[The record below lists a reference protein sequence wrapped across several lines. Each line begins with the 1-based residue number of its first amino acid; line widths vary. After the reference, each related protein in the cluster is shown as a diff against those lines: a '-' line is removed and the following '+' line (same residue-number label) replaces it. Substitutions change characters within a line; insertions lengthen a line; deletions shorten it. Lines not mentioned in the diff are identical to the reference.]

1 MSRSEREY
9 VKNII
14 EEVLF
19 YNKQLSVNE
28 CCEYLNKNRQT
39 ILSAINRNEI
49 DAKRVGK
56 QYIIPMLQFLK

>member
-28 CCEYLNKNRQT
+28 CCEYLNKNRKT

-49 DAKRVGK
+49 DAKRIGK

>member
-1 MSRSEREY
+1 MSSEKQYIR
-9 VKNII
+9 NIV

>member
-9 VKNII
+9 IKNII

-28 CCEYLNKNRQT
+28 CCEYLNKNRKT
-39 ILSAINRNEI
+39 ILSAIDRNEI

>member
-14 EEVLF
+14 QEVLF

-28 CCEYLNKNRQT
+28 CCEYLNKNRKT
-39 ILSAINRNEI
+39 ILSAIDRNEI

>member
-9 VKNII
+9 IKNII

-28 CCEYLNKNRQT
+28 CCEYLNKNRKT

>member
-28 CCEYLNKNRQT
+28 CCEYLNKNRKT
-39 ILSAINRNEI
+39 ILSAIDRNEI